1 PAAPVATAPAPAPV
15 QENDPAPAPAPAAP
29 VATAPA
35 PAPVQENDPAPAPAP
50 AAPVATALPAVTASP
65 TGPATP
71 TFKITSA
78 PLEAPAPNALPPA
91 LAKKVHG
98 LPNGYLLLASSYRIA
113 KSAVPGKT
121 SRTKRNMR
129 LNTEVADALTRQML
143 TDKRLLGIRDL
154 KASHYVDAALTY
166 GRTADVATL
175 IAQADAFRE
184 RWLGEDDPFEDP
196 NHYTITVANNDWLD
210 DMLDELTLAKANGLH
225 GYMINVIIEAYLSEL
240 GAPSAT

>member
-1 PAAPVATAPAPAPV
+1 APVAAPVA
-15 QENDPAPAPAPAAP
+15 
-29 VATAPA
+29 AT
-35 PAPVQENDPAPAPAP
+35 
-50 AAPVATALPAVTASP
+50 LPAVTTSHNA
-65 TGPATP
+65 AIAP
-71 TFKITSA
+71 TFKISSA
-78 PLEAPAPNALPPA
+78 PLAAPAPNALPPA

-98 LPNGYLLLASSYRIA
+98 LPNGYLLLATSYRIA
-113 KSAVPGKT
+113 KSAVPSKT
-121 SRTKRNMR
+121 ARTKRNMR

-143 TDKRLLGIRDL
+143 TDKRLLGIKDL
-154 KASHYVDAALTY
+154 KPSHYVDAALTY

-196 NHYTITVANNDWLD
+196 NHYTITAANNSWLD

-240 GAPSAT
+240 SPPGSA